1 MCVCVCVFLITNTN
15 VCVVDQKY
23 QVLQMYLMT
32 VSTMNNWSV
41 TLHRRLVNATVLI
54 EEYRLESSPSKIQD
68 TLLLGVT
75 GKWVHVA

>member
-1 MCVCVCVFLITNTN
+1 

-32 VSTMNNWSV
+32 MSTMNKWSVTLHRRLVNKWSV

>member
-1 MCVCVCVFLITNTN
+1 VY
-15 VCVVDQKY
+15 VVDQKY

-32 VSTMNNWSV
+32 MSTMNKWSV
-41 TLHRRLVNATVLI
+41 TLHGRLANATVLI
-54 EEYRLESSPSKIQD
+54 EEYRLESSSPKIQD

>member
-1 MCVCVCVFLITNTN
+1 
-15 VCVVDQKY
+15 
-23 QVLQMYLMT
+23 MYLMT

>member
-1 MCVCVCVFLITNTN
+1 

-32 VSTMNNWSV
+32 MSTMNKWSV
-41 TLHRRLVNATVLI
+41 TLHKMLVNATVLI

-75 GKWVHVA
+75 GKWGPCGIKYPVTTIMAAP